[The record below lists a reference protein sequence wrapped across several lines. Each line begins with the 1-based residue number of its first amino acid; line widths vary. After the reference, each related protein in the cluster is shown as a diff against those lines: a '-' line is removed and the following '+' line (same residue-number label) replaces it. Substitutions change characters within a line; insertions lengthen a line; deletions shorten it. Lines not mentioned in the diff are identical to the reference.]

1 MKILAFDTTAKIA
14 SVAVTDGERA
24 LADYS
29 INNGL
34 TQSELILPM
43 AENML
48 KSLGI
53 SFSDIEL
60 LAATVGPGSFTG
72 VRIGAALV
80 KGIAFD
86 RNIPCVEVST
96 LESLAE
102 NLAPLGKII
111 VPCMDARRSQV
122 YNAIFSSDGE
132 KLTRLT
138 PDRAISL
145 DELAEELKE
154 FDGERI
160 YLSGDGYEIAH
171 KRLSEIGVR
180 LERTP
185 ALLIE
190 ESAVSCAKVAY
201 RKFLAG
207 EVTSDERFTPS
218 YLRLP
223 QAERERLERLENKKI
238 KDKED

>member
-1 MKILAFDTTAKIA
+1 MKILAFETTAKIA
-14 SVAVTDGERA
+14 SVAVIDGERV
-24 LADYS
+24 LAEYS

-48 KSLGI
+48 ASLGI
-53 SFSDIEL
+53 AFSEIDML
-60 LAATVGPGSFTG
+60 CATVGPGSFTG

-80 KGIAFD
+80 KGIAFGRD
-86 RNIPCVEVST
+86 IPCVEVST
-96 LESLAE
+96 IDSLAE
-102 NLAPLGKII
+102 NLSPLEGII

-145 DELAEELKE
+145 DELAEELKGYA
-154 FDGERI
+154 DTRI
-160 YLSGDGYEIAH
+160 YLCGDGYATAA
-171 KRLSEIGVR
+171 KRLSELGVPISK
-180 LERTP
+180 TP
-185 ALLIE
+185 QLLIE
-190 ESAVSCAKVAY
+190 ENAASCARVAY
-201 RKFLAG
+201 RKYLSG
-207 EVTSDERFTPS
+207 EVTNDEKFSPS

-223 QAERERLERLENKKI
+223 QAERERLERLENNKNNI
-238 KDKED
+238 